1 MTETNEA
8 RSPGT
13 ASTQAGT
20 RVTTEYGTHKEKGIA
35 FPSLCAKCAKR
46 WHVEDNGEAFYC
58 GLMSESMKC
67 GTPVP
72 HCVYFE
78 KVQP

>member
-1 MTETNEA
+1 MNEITRETRPPEKERVLIITK
-8 RSPGT
+8 RSGKKT
-13 ASTQAGT
+13 
-20 RVTTEYGTHKEKGIA
+20 
-35 FPSLCAKCAKR
+35 FPPLCSRCANR
-46 WHVEDNGEAFYC
+46 ESVDVFGDTCCC